1 MNKINFEKDGGLVPA
16 IIQHAIT
23 KKVLMLG
30 YMNKA
35 AYEKTMAD
43 GLVCFYSRSKQR
55 LWIKGETSGNFLY
68 LKQIH
73 KDCDNDALLVE
84 VLPSGPVCHTG
95 SESCFENEADSDNAL
110 FLFKLQ
116 SIIQERALG
125 NDPASYTYK
134 LLQSGID
141 RIAQKLGEEAVETVI
156 AAKNSDEELLK
167 GEIADLLYHLLVLMH
182 HHLISLEDVATV
194 LALRHQKK

>member
-1 MNKINFEKDGGLVPA
+1 MNTINFEKDGGLVPA

-30 YMNKA
+30 YMNKE

-55 LWIKGETSGNFLY
+55 LWTKGETSGNILHV
-68 LKQIH
+68 KQIH
-73 KDCDNDALLVE
+73 KDCDDDALLVE
-84 VLPSGPVCHTG
+84 VHPVGPVCHTG
-95 SESCFENEADSDNAL
+95 TESCFESKTESDNAL

-116 SIIQERALG
+116 SIIKERASG

-141 RIAQKLGEEAVETVI
+141 RIAQKVGEEAVETVI
-156 AAKNSDEELLK
+156 AAKNSDAELLK
-167 GEIADLLYHLLVLMH
+167 SEIADLLYHLLVLMNYK
-182 HHLISLEDVATV
+182 LISLEDISDV

>member
-55 LWIKGETSGNFLY
+55 LWTKGETSGNFLY

-95 SESCFENEADSDNAL
+95 SESCFENEADSDNVF

-156 AAKNSDEELLK
+156 AAKNSDKELLK

>member
-1 MNKINFEKDGGLVPA
+1 MNKINFEKEGGLVPA

-30 YMNKA
+30 YMNKE
-35 AYEKTMAD
+35 AYEKTVAD

-55 LWIKGETSGNFLY
+55 LWTKGETSGNFLY
-68 LKQIH
+68 VKQIH
-73 KDCDNDALLVE
+73 KDCDDDALLVE
-84 VLPSGPVCHTG
+84 VHPAGPVCHTG
-95 SESCFENEADSDNAL
+95 TESCFESKAESDTAL

-116 SIIQERALG
+116 SIIKERTSG

-141 RIAQKLGEEAVETVI
+141 RIAQKVGEEAVETVI
-156 AAKNSDEELLK
+156 AAKNSDAELLK
-167 GEIADLLYHLLVLMH
+167 SEIADLLYHLLVLMNYK
-182 HHLISLEDVATV
+182 LISLEDISDV